1 MFLCS
6 LLLFQS
12 LNKSLYTDLE
22 KFSNSISKR
31 NNAKKSKE
39 KKARENKEHDNNNKK
54 CISY

>member
-22 KFSNSISKR
+22 KFFNSISKR
-31 NNAKKSKE
+31 NNAKKSK
-39 KKARENKEHDNNNKK
+39 KKARENKKHDNNNKK